1 MAVLKKLQ
9 SAVLGTRMVQIK
21 AAASRVWLLRK
32 GASQRTQEQKK
43 TEDVPKLKP
52 GEKHCDVERANLG
65 VRKAWV

>member
-1 MAVLKKLQ
+1 
-9 SAVLGTRMVQIK
+9 MVQIK